1 MAITLISN
9 IKQANNGTFWLVDS
23 NDIRGG
29 LYHVDQKAEMDV
41 LPAANLKEGML
52 CYVADEERFYQ
63 YKKDAEGN
71 LAFDVWKV
79 GFDKTETFTELDNKT
94 IINSIIANSGLI
106 DKLQDQIDAI
116 TGTGEGGDATTIAG
130 LNAQLASLKNTIG
143 KATEG
148 GTPGTGLIKRV
159 EDVEA
164 GLAAHTHEIAEVN
177 GLQGALDAKAS
188 VSALNELKALVGTL
202 PQDAA
207 ATTVVGYVDKK
218 VADLVGTAPD
228 ALNTLQ
234 ELAAAIK
241 NDANVVDTLDN
252 AIGQKADKTALDE
265 LAALVET
272 NKGAADGIG
281 TRVTALEGLLDGF
294 GGTDEPATVKSALDT
309 LKELVDKK
317 VDQNAVNTTVA
328 GVVQNLALSGS
339 EDDNGLTISLDLG
352 EGESAVQLGKVNIP
366 VVTAQEIET
375 IIASLNEEAAK

>member
-9 IKQANNGTFWLVDS
+9 IAQANNLDFWLVDS
-23 NDIRGG
+23 NAVRGG

-52 CYVADEERFYQ
+52 CYVAAEERFYQ

-71 LAFDVWKV
+71 LAFDIWKV
-79 GFDKTETFTELDNKT
+79 GFDKSETFTELDNKT
-94 IINSIIANSGLI
+94 IINSIIANSDLI
-106 DKLQDQIDAI
+106 DNLQGQIDAI

-164 GLAAHTHEIAEVN
+164 GLAAHTHEIADVN

-188 VSALNELKALVGTL
+188 VSALDELKALVGTL
-202 PQDAA
+202 PQDATS
-207 ATTVVGYVDKK
+207 TTVVEYVDEK
-218 VADLVGTAPD
+218 VAALVDGAPA
-228 ALNTLQ
+228 ALDTLK
-234 ELAAAIK
+234 ELAAALK
-241 NDANVVDTLDN
+241 NYANVVTALEQSISN
-252 AIGQKADKTALDE
+252 KADKTALE
-265 LAALVET
+265 SLQQLVNS
-272 NKGAADGIG
+272 NKGEAD
-281 TRVTALEGLLDGF
+281 TVSTKVTALEGLLDGF

-309 LKELVDKK
+309 LKKLVDKK

-352 EGESAVQLGKVNIP
+352 EGGSAVQLGKVNIP